1 MLWRT
6 VACFFCLFAG
16 TALLAQTDRAVLRG
30 VVKDSSGALVPN
42 AQITVTE
49 IQTNVQARTL
59 SSDANG
65 NFEVPD
71 LQPTLYRVKADA
83 SGFRSFIA
91 QDVLLEAGQVRRLDI
106 SLEVGAATETITV
119 EAGAA
124 VIQTDTAPSAE
135 SWIPPRSIR
144 PLPSWI
150 SIHPRLP

>member
-71 LQPTLYRVKADA
+71 LQPTLYRLKADA
-83 SGFRSFIA
+83 AGFRSLCLFTNKLKHVP
-91 QDVLLEAGQVRRLDI
+91 QC
-106 SLEVGAATETITV
+106 ATCR
-119 EAGAA
+119 
-124 VIQTDTAPSAE
+124 APPTSDQPTPAYLF
-135 SWIPPRSIR
+135 SID
-144 PLPSWI
+144 
-150 SIHPRLP
+150 